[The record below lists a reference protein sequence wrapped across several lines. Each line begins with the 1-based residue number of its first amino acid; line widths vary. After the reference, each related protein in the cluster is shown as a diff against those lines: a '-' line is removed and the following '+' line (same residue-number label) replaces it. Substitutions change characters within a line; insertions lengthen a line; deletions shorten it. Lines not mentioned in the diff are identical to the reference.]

1 VRERLHL
8 RYRDVEEASI
18 LIANRHG
25 NDEFIVQLSRLADI
39 ENKGTVPSLF
49 RLYSL
54 CTIYRLD
61 LAETLSWYG
70 VDLSWQA
77 ADAASIAVEKTHLI
91 GFAAHLTS
99 EVNIPLALDPGID
112 PQKTTYL
119 SRLIQKWGKLP
130 LSLLNDSDFADHRYA
145 FIGSEDWSMYPLLQ
159 PGSLVMIDENQRKI
173 LDGGWANEF
182 ERPIYFLETRAG
194 YACCWCT
201 LSDGQLML
209 QPHPA
214 SMCSPEVHKYPEEIE
229 VIGRVTGVAMHLDP
243 VRRRPA
249 RGGAVP
255 ARHPNLPGK
264 APARPD
270 GY

>member
-1 VRERLHL
+1 M
-8 RYRDVEEASI
+8 
-18 LIANRHG
+18 
-25 NDEFIVQLSRLADI
+25 QLSRLADI